1 MTEAWNWLSAPW
13 GQAFMQHAF
22 TEVALVGL
30 VGGWLGCWV
39 LLYGVS
45 YSAESLS
52 HGMFP
57 GLVGASLL
65 GLPLVAGGAVGAG
78 AAAAGIAAVGEARG
92 IDRDT
97 SVGVVVT
104 SLFGLGALLALAPS
118 SPPGIQELLFG
129 DVLAVS
135 NRDLLV
141 TALIALPV
149 LGLLWILHA
158 RLLAVGFDR
167 SSARAI
173 GIAPRPAEL
182 VVMLLVAAAVVVGV
196 RALGSLLVVAVLVAP
211 AACARL
217 LTRRL
222 GPMVRV
228 SAAVAVAGGVAGLY
242 LSYYAGT
249 AAGASIALCLVGAYL
264 LALAAVAAFAGRRAI
279 PLNQ

>member
-1 MTEAWNWLSAPW
+1 MSEALSEPW

-22 TEVALVGL
+22 MEIVLVGL

-65 GLPLVAGGAVGAG
+65 GLPLVAGGVVGAG
-78 AAAAGIAAVGEARG
+78 AAAAGIAGLGNARG

-97 SVGVVVT
+97 SVGVVIT

-135 NRDLLV
+135 SRDLLV

-149 LGLLWILHA
+149 FALLWVLHA

-196 RALGSLLVVAVLVAP
+196 QALGSLLVVAVLVAP

-264 LALAAVAAFAGRRAI
+264 LALGADAAFGGRRAI
-279 PLNQ
+279 PLNR

>member
-1 MTEAWNWLSAPW
+1 MSDAWSRLSEPL

-22 TEVALVGL
+22 TEVAIVGIL
-30 VGGWLGCWV
+30 GGWLGCWV

-65 GLPLVAGGAVGAG
+65 GFPLVVGGAVGAG
-78 AAAAGIAAVGEARG
+78 LAALGIAGLGGVRG

-97 SVGVVVT
+97 SVGVVIT
-104 SLFGLGALLALAPS
+104 SLFGLGALLALAPD
-118 SPPGIQELLFG
+118 SPPGIQDLLFG

-135 NRDLLV
+135 RRDLLV

-149 LGLLWILHA
+149 LALLWMLHQ

-167 SSARAI
+167 STARAI
-173 GIAPRPAEL
+173 GIAPRPVEL
-182 VVMLLVAAAVVVGV
+182 VVMLLVAAAVVASVQT
-196 RALGSLLVVAVLVAP
+196 LGSLLVVAVLVAP

-217 LTRRL
+217 VTHRV
-222 GPMVRV
+222 GPMLCV
-228 SAAVAVAGGVAGLY
+228 SIAVAVAGGVAGLY

-249 AAGASIALCLVGAYL
+249 AGGASIALCLVGAYL
-264 LALAAVAAFAGRRAI
+264 LALGADAVRSSATHGV
-279 PLNQ
+279 